1 MYLSLSPLFWDIPRN
16 GIAGSYTN
24 SVFNFWG
31 CGGTALGPYSHEIFT
46 RHHAGALVAGSAA
59 LWHEG
64 P

>member
-1 MYLSLSPLFWDIPRN
+1 MFWDIPMN

-24 SVFNFWG
+24 SAFNFLG
-31 CGGTALGPYSHEIFT
+31 CGGTALGLYSHEIFT
-46 RHHAGALVAGSAA
+46 RHHAGALVVGSAA